1 MNKNFFY
8 LTLPLLLL
16 LSCSQETLT
25 EVTDDT
31 LSVDEVSATTQL
43 LLIDKDAE
51 SLTSVDAKNVA
62 ALFRSKNGGASSR
75 STSDLASELTNVE
88 TILDSTTSEPLLYV
102 INWANDGGFV
112 VVSASKK
119 CFPVACYSET
129 GNFSLD
135 ADPASK
141 LYIEEYKQLVRDA
154 LSDTSDSLRNLYSLE
169 WSLFEKN
176 EGYNKADSRAT
187 TEVQSLID
195 AEIAA
200 KTALGYTYIG
210 TITAAEYYLPEDD
223 YEALIL
229 DISTHTDPEYDYEE
243 VSLFFIESYEY
254 LQEIDPLMGTEWS
267 QRAPYNVDAP
277 NEKAGCVPIAVG
289 QIVYYHKYPED
300 RYDWDEMTSIYSD
313 AFEYFILDIRDLCN
327 VEFNSDGTSATYDD
341 AYNAFKELGY
351 SASKDGTPTSEKLR
365 SEITNGN
372 PVYIR
377 GENSDTGKG
386 HAWVCE
392 GYKNVAY
399 QGVIS
404 MLASDKYSLVSV
416 TSTTY
421 SDYPVTVYPPSTLA
435 NGNYGEYFYM
445 NMGWGGENNG
455 WYRSNTYNASDSEH
469 SYTTDQKIITVE
481 K

>member
-1 MNKNFFY
+1 MKQKLFLLIGSISFF
-8 LTLPLLLL
+8 
-16 LSCSQETLT
+16 SCSQERLT
-25 EVTDDT
+25 EVTYDT
-31 LSVDEVSATTQL
+31 LSVDEVSATTQS
-43 LLIDKDAE
+43 LLIDKDAV

-62 ALFRSKNGGASSR
+62 ALFLSKNGGVSSR
-75 STSDLASELTNVE
+75 SASVLASESTSVE

-141 LYIEEYKQLVRDA
+141 LYIEEYKQLVRDG

-169 WSLFEKN
+169 WSLFEKS
-176 EGYNKADSRAT
+176 EGYSQADSRAT

-267 QRAPYNVDAP
+267 QGEPFNVDAS
-277 NEKAGCVPIAVG
+277 NKLAGCVPIAVG

-300 RYDWDEMTSIYSD
+300 RYDWDEMTSVYSD
-313 AFEYFILDIRDLCN
+313 AFEDFILDIRDLCN
-327 VEFNSDGTSATYDD
+327 VEYKSDATSATYDD
-341 AYNAFKELGY
+341 AYNAFTELGY

-365 SEITNGN
+365 TAIKAYN
-372 PVYIR
+372 PVFIV
-377 GENSDTGKG
+377 GTNSDTGKG

-392 GYKNVAY
+392 GYENVAY

-435 NGNYGEYFYM
+435 DGNYGEYFYM
-445 NMGWGGENNG
+445 NMGWGGCNNG
-455 WYRSNTYNASDSEH
+455 WYRSNSYNASDSDR
-469 SYTTDQKIITVE
+469 SFTTDQKIITVE